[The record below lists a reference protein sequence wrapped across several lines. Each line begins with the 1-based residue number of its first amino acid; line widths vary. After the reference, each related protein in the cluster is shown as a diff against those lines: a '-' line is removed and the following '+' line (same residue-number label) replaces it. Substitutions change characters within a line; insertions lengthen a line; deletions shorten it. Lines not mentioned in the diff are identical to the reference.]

1 MVVKLI
7 KDLQMPKKISWDEK
21 TLSSS
26 YGKLI
31 SEPFERGYGTTIGNC
46 LRRVLL
52 SSIQGAAVTSVKI
65 NGVMNEFSTI
75 SGVREDVIEII
86 LNVKNLIIKMHSD
99 RPRIIHLEAKGPK
112 EVKAKD
118 IKVDETIEILN
129 PDLYIATLNQ
139 GAKLE
144 MEMEVQV
151 GRGYASTEEGKES
164 SHVIGVIPI
173 DAVFTPVKKVNFE
186 VENTRVGKI
195 TDYGRL
201 ILEIWTNGTISPED
215 ALAHASYL
223 LKKHFSLMINFEEM
237 LEQEEVREEID
248 EEKEKLK
255 EKLRMSVNELELSV
269 RSANCLRAAKIET
282 IGELVQKT
290 EAEMLKYRN
299 FGKKSLNEIGKIL
312 SDMGLSF
319 GMKLDEESKQALVS
333 AEKNKKLS
341 EKNLKKQ
348 EF

>member
-1 MVVKLI
+1 MAVRLI
-7 KDLQMPKKISWDEK
+7 KDLQMPKKINWEGESLEP
-21 TLSSS
+21 T

-31 SEPFERGYGTTIGNC
+31 AEPFERGYGITIGNC

-65 NGVMNEFSTI
+65 TGVMHEFSTI
-75 SGVREDVIEII
+75 PGIREDVTEII
-86 LNVKNLIIKMHSD
+86 LNLKELIIKMHSD
-99 RPRIIHLEAKGPK
+99 RPRTIKIQAKGEK

-118 IKVDETIEILN
+118 IIVDEAIEILN
-129 PDLYIATLNQ
+129 PDLHIATLNK

-151 GRGYASTEEGKES
+151 GRGYAGIEKHKDS
-164 SHVIGVIPI
+164 SRQIGVIPI
-173 DAVFTPVKKVNFE
+173 DAIFTPVKKVNFE
-186 VENTRVGKI
+186 IENTRVGKI
-195 TDYGRL
+195 TDYDRL
-201 ILEIWTNGTISPED
+201 LLEIWTNGTISPED
-215 ALAHASYL
+215 ALAHAAYL
-223 LKKHFSLMINFEEM
+223 LKNHFSIFINFEEL

-255 EKLRMSVNELELSV
+255 EKLKMSVNELELSV
-269 RSANCLRAAKIET
+269 RSANCLRAAKIDT
-282 IGELVQKT
+282 IQEMVQKT

-319 GMKLDEESKQALVS
+319 GMKL
-333 AEKNKKLS
+333 AEDVKPDLMPAGKPKV
-341 EKNLKKQ
+341 KNLKD
-348 EF
+348 

>member
-1 MVVKLI
+1 MPAKLI

-21 TLSSS
+21 TLSPS

-31 SEPFERGYGTTIGNC
+31 SEPFERGFGITIGNC
-46 LRRVLL
+46 LRRILL

-65 NGVMNEFSTI
+65 AGVMHEFSTI
-75 SGVREDVIEII
+75 PGVREDVTNII
-86 LNVKNLIIKMHSD
+86 LNIKNLIIKMHSD
-99 RPRIIHLEAKGPK
+99 LPRVIRLNVKGEK
-112 EVKAKD
+112 EVKAGD
-118 IKVDETIEILN
+118 IELDESIEILN
-129 PDLYIATLNQ
+129 PELHIATLNK

-144 MEMEVQV
+144 MEMEVQL
-151 GRGYASTEEGKES
+151 GRGYLGVEKLKEIS
-164 SHVIGVIPI
+164 PALGVMPI

-186 VENTRVGKI
+186 IENTRVGKI
-195 TDYGRL
+195 TDYDRL

-215 ALAHASYL
+215 ALAHAAYI
-223 LKKHFSLMINFEEM
+223 LKNHFSLMINFEEL
-237 LEQEEVREEID
+237 LELEEEKEEID

-255 EKLRMSVNELELSV
+255 ERMRMSVNELELSV

-312 SDMGLSF
+312 SEMGLSF
-319 GMKLDEESKQALVS
+319 GMKLDED
-333 AEKNKKLS
+333 
-341 EKNLKKQ
+341 LKKAMVST
-348 EF
+348 ERKNEV

>member
-1 MVVKLI
+1 MAVKLI
-7 KDLQMPKKISWDEK
+7 KDLQMPKKITWEEK

-31 SEPFERGYGTTIGNC
+31 SEPFERGYGTTVGNC
-46 LRRVLL
+46 LRRLLL

-65 NGVMNEFSTI
+65 NGVMHEFSTI
-75 SGVREDVIEII
+75 AGVREDVIEII
-86 LNVKNLIIKMHSD
+86 LNIKNLVIKMHSD
-99 RPRIIHLEAKGPK
+99 RPRFITLEAKGPK
-112 EVKAKD
+112 EVQAKD

-129 PDLYIATLNQ
+129 PDLHIAMLNR

-151 GRGYASTEEGKES
+151 GRGYAGAERNKES

-173 DAVFTPVKKVNFE
+173 DAVFTPVKKVNFQI
-186 VENTRVGKI
+186 ENTRVGKI
-195 TDYGRL
+195 TDYDRL

-215 ALAHASYL
+215 ALAHAAYL
-223 LKKHFSLMINFEEM
+223 LKNHFSLMINFEEM
-237 LEQEEVREEID
+237 LEQEEVKEEID
-248 EEKEKLK
+248 EEKERLK

-312 SDMGLSF
+312 SDMDLSF
-319 GMKLDEESKQALVS
+319 GMKLDEESKQALFS
-333 AEKNKKLS
+333 AEKSSKK
-341 EKNLKKQ
+341 K
-348 EF
+348 